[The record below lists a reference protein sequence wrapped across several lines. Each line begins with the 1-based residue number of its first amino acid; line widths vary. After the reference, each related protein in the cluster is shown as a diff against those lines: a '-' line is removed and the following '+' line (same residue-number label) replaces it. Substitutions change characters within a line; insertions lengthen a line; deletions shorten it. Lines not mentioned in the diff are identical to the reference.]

1 MIKKIFVLVLW
12 VYFCSFLGRMYSG
25 AHSVG
30 TGKFEEASFPIL
42 CEECLGPDEHLRMMK
57 TPFDNACKVKR
68 F

>member
-1 MIKKIFVLVLW
+1 
-12 VYFCSFLGRMYSG
+12 MYSG